1 MPNTDYVQSFAV
13 PNYSGA
19 LFAKGNTATPFI
31 SMIAG
36 KTKYTTAVKFVLGQE
51 YTTEEG
57 AIPAISEDAS
67 VSGVT
72 ATYITTAQ
80 KYNVTQIFMEAVAIS
95 YAKMS
100 NTATLGGV
108 NIAGQIEQPVSQLD
122 FQVANKL
129 KKIARSLE
137 KSCIQGTFSEATTD
151 VTINKTRGMNEAIVT
166 NTLDIDGRSISI
178 WDINEIIGKIHDAG
192 GETTNLTFWCD
203 GTTLNQLNADCINN
217 GLTVAPANRNE
228 NGISVTKLML
238 PQGDI
243 NIVRGE
249 FIPSGTAY
257 IFNFDF
263 ISPVEQNVPNKGNF
277 FLEMLAKTGAGEK
290 WQIFGQFGLDY
301 GMEWMHGKISNI
313 KTTFNKPTS
322 VQGTYTVTSA
332 AITLTFD
339 NNNASATGAASP
351 ATVAATVGV
360 DSAVRA
366 SAIGTMALSGYTF
379 LGWATSSSATA
390 IDYAS
395 GDDITI
401 GSTQGKAGLS
411 ASTTLYAVWEQ
422 NT

>member
-1 MPNTDYVQSFAV
+1 MPNNDYAQSFAV

-19 LFAKGNTATPFI
+19 LFVKGNNATPFI

-36 KTKYTTAVKFVLGQE
+36 KTKYTNAVKFALGQE
-51 YTTEEG
+51 YNIEDG
-57 AIPAISEDAS
+57 AIPNISEDAS
-67 VSGVT
+67 VSGVSASNVT
-72 ATYITTAQ
+72 REQ

-95 YAKMS
+95 YGKMS
-100 NTATLGGV
+100 NMATLGGINV
-108 NIAGQIEQPVSQLD
+108 AGQIEQPVSELD
-122 FQVANKL
+122 FQVASKL

-137 KSCIQGTFSEATTD
+137 KTCIQGVYNEAVSD
-151 VTINKTRGMNEAIVT
+151 VTVNKTRGMNDAIVS
-166 NTLDIDGRSISI
+166 NVLDIDGRSISI
-178 WDINEIIGKIHDAG
+178 WDINEVIGKIHDAG
-192 GETTNLTFWCD
+192 GDTTNLTFWCD
-203 GTTLNQLNADCINN
+203 GVTLNQLNADCINN

-243 NIVRGE
+243 NVVRGE
-249 FIPSGTAY
+249 FIPTGTAF

-290 WQIFGQFGLDY
+290 HQIFGQFGLDY
-301 GMEWMHGKISNI
+301 GMEWMHGKITGI
-313 KTTFNKPTS
+313 KTTFNKPTG
-322 VQGTYTVTSA
+322 VQGTYTVSSS

-339 NNNASATGAASP
+339 KNNASATGSASP

-360 DSAVRA
+360 DSSVKA
-366 SAIGTMALSGYTF
+366 SAKGTLALSGYTF
-379 LGWATSSSATA
+379 EGWATSSSATA

-411 ASTTLYAVWEQ
+411 ASTSLYAVWKAKA
-422 NT
+422 

>member
-1 MPNTDYVQSFAV
+1 MPNTSYVQSFAV

-36 KTKYTTAVKFVLGQE
+36 KTKYTNSVKFVLGQE

-67 VSGVT
+67 VTGVT

-80 KYNVTQIFMEAVAIS
+80 KFNVTQIFMEAVAIS

-100 NTATLGGV
+100 NMATLGGINV
-108 NIAGQIEQPVSQLD
+108 AGQIEQPVSQLD

-137 KSCIQGTFSEATTD
+137 KTCIQGIFNEATTD

-178 WDINEIIGKIHDAG
+178 WDINEIIEKIHNQG
-192 GETTNLTFWCD
+192 GDTTNLTFWCD
-203 GTTLNQLNADCINN
+203 GVTLNQLNADCINN

-243 NIVRGE
+243 SIVRGE
-249 FIPSGTAY
+249 FIPSGTAF
-257 IFNFDF
+257 IFNFDV
-263 ISPVEQNVPNKGNF
+263 IAPVEQNVPNMGNF
-277 FLEMLAKTGAGEK
+277 FLELLAKTGAGESY
-290 WQIFGQFGLDY
+290 QIFGQFGLDY
-301 GMEWMHGKISNI
+301 GMEWMHGKITNI

-339 NNNASATGAASP
+339 KNNASATGSASP
-351 ATVAATVGV
+351 VTVAATVGV

-366 SAIGTMALSGYTF
+366 SAVGTLALSGYTF

-411 ASTTLYAVWEQ
+411 ASTTIYAVWES